1 MPQPGVSVPRGDDR
15 RRERPVKVP
24 LELVD
29 DARLP
34 FTGGDGIPGR
44 RTVTIQGRGAERYTR
59 PAGQGTRPSSAAR
72 RPSVRPYERAGFRPD
87 RVAMWAVLLGILL
100 VVVAATSSHA
110 AVITVHAVSLLGH

>member
-1 MPQPGVSVPRGDDR
+1 MAQPGVSVPRKEVR
-15 RRERPVKVP
+15 RRERPVRVP

-29 DARLP
+29 DAREP

-44 RTVTIQGRGAERYTR
+44 RTITIQGRGTEHYDRT
-59 PAGQGTRPSSAAR
+59 AGQGTRPSSAAR

-87 RVAMWAVLLGILL
+87 RVAMWAVLLGVLL

-110 AVITVHAVSLLGH
+110 AVVAVHSLSSLSH